1 MLKTIWRLLGKLGLF
16 YIGLFVFTM
25 TLWSGYDDYRIYKY
39 GDIVYATIIEDPYIS
54 RKECVALLQYHE
66 FKSVFS
72 IGTWGLCN
80 NGKYKK
86 GDTIPVRYLKGIDK
100 FTHVSSVRLWLVIPL
115 ILFMTYL
122 IYFLIKEHIKFF
134 REERAKKLTGV

>member
-1 MLKTIWRLLGKLGLF
+1 
-16 YIGLFVFTM
+16 M
-25 TLWSGYDDYRIYKY
+25 TLWSGYRDYIIFKH

-54 RKECVALLQYHE
+54 RKDCKALLQYHE
-66 FKSVFS
+66 FKAVFN
-72 IGTWGLCN
+72 IGTRRLCN

-86 GDTIPVRYLKGIDK
+86 GDTIPVRYLKGINK
-100 FTHVSSVRLWLVIPL
+100 FRNVSSVELWLLIPL

-134 REERAKKLTGV
+134 REEKEKKNE